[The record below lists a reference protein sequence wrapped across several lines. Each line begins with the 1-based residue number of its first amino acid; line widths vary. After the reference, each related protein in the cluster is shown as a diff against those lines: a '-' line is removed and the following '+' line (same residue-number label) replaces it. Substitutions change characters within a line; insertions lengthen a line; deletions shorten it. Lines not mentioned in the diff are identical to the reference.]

1 MVELIAQG
9 KPAVR
14 VISDCWHQAAQST
27 ATAVAAKTAA
37 AAVAAKTAAAAA
49 GAANRAA
56 MERMSAF
63 AHRRCNCRRR
73 NVTGTETTFMLKMF
87 ESRQEAFLTRSN
99 QNFVLFF
106 VFLIKTCIDASL
118 ELGGRF
124 ERIPA
129 AMVRRFKDTGVQV
142 PDAGAE
148 VPDIGPEPE
157 AEDRAAVDLEKAT
170 SPSVTS
176 ATKFASSECMVR
188 LQNDYRQLRRE
199 VQTLHSRLD
208 AAHLVEPEAHRE
220 LEQRLAAVEKRI
232 PPESSLFSSEAGV
245 GSGAMT
251 PTPMTSLPGL
261 GSPSQPRSASKQPRS
276 ASKQPVDFCVKSS
289 RWREC
294 RGRFCRAPSPA
305 RC

>member
-27 ATAVAAKTAA
+27 TT
-37 AAVAAKTAAAAA
+37 AVAAKTAAAAA

-56 MERMSAF
+56 MERMNAF

-73 NVTGTETTFMLKMF
+73 NVTGKETTFMLKRF
-87 ESRQEAFLTRSN
+87 ESRQEAFLTRSD
-99 QNFVLFF
+99 QNV
-106 VFLIKTCIDASL
+106 VFIVAFLVKTCIDASL
-118 ELGGRF
+118 ELGGRIRRIQ
-124 ERIPA
+124 RIPA

-170 SPSVTS
+170 SPSVTP

-188 LQNDYRQLRRE
+188 LQKDFRQLRRE

-208 AAHLVEPEAHRE
+208 AAHLIEPEAHRE
-220 LEQRLAAVEKRI
+220 LMQRLAAVENGSLPSALSSARR
-232 PPESSLFSSEAGV
+232 PESEV
-245 GSGAMT
+245 
-251 PTPMTSLPGL
+251 
-261 GSPSQPRSASKQPRS
+261 
-276 ASKQPVDFCVKSS
+276 
-289 RWREC
+289 
-294 RGRFCRAPSPA
+294 AP
-305 RC
+305 